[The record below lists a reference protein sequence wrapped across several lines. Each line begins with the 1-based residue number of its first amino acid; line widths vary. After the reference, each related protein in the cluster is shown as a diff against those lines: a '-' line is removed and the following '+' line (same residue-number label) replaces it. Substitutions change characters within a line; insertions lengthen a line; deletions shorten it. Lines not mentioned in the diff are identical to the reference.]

1 MIRAIR
7 FLWSVTALTGWY
19 GGRVFAN
26 AWRGVRHRPG
36 GIYDEL
42 CRTWGRK
49 MMRWNRVEA
58 SVEGLDRLVPGQPY
72 VYVANHVSFVDIW
85 ALLEHLPGSIR
96 FVYKRELGGI
106 PFFGPALR
114 ASGHIAIDR
123 KNRGAAFSAY
133 DAAAREVRGGTSA
146 MVYAEG
152 TRSRDGRLLPFKKG
166 PFVLAIAAQVPVV
179 PVAMLGAFECLP
191 KGRIAPRPVPVTVR
205 IGEPIPTAGLG
216 YEDRDRISAACRQAL
231 VAMGVPEAGAS

>member
-1 MIRAIR
+1 MIVRAAR
-7 FLWSVTALTGWY
+7 FLASVTAGTVWY
-19 GGRVFAN
+19 AGRAFAN

-36 GIYDEL
+36 GIYDEI
-42 CRTWGRK
+42 CRGWGQALL
-49 MMRWNRVEA
+49 RWNRIQT
-58 SVEGLDRLVPGQPY
+58 SVEGLERLVAGQPY

-85 ALLEHLPGSIR
+85 ALLAHLPGSVR
-96 FVYKRELGGI
+96 FVYKKELDRI
-106 PFFGPALR
+106 PVFGPAIR

-123 KNRGAAFSAY
+123 RNRGAAFSAY
-133 DAAAREVRGGTSA
+133 DAAAREVREGTSA

-191 KGRIAPRPVPVTVR
+191 KGRVAPRPVPVTVR
-205 IGEPIPTAGLG
+205 IGTPIPTAGLS
-216 YEDRDRISAACRQAL
+216 YEDRDRVSEACRQAIL
-231 VAMGVPEAGAS
+231 ALGVTDAAG